1 MLRLLFSK
9 TGDAVWISHL
19 DTMRLFQRA
28 FKRAGFHL
36 KHTQGFNPRPSVS
49 IAMPLS
55 VGVESCC
62 ELLDFELEDQD
73 VSCQLILERLNASL
87 VSGIRVQQVY
97 ENGQKLKYLKYLQC
111 HISMEYD
118 AGVPD
123 CAPEDLEA
131 FFKKSEIVAEKK
143 GKNGITE
150 QNIAPMIR
158 NIAIR
163 KLDDGILG
171 LDAVISCQ
179 EPNLNPVQLI
189 AAVTKYLPQYQ
200 PDFSKCCRQE
210 LFAADGNIF
219 R

>member
-9 TGDAVWISHL
+9 TGNAVWISHL

-87 VSGIRVQQVY
+87 VSGIRVKQVY

-131 FFKKSEIVAEKK
+131 FFKETEIVVEKK

-158 NIAIR
+158 NIAVR

-171 LDAVISCQ
+171 LNAVISCQ